1 MRLSFIVC
9 NFKVRLHMPFPHAFS
24 ALHCNFQI
32 RLVQTKVSMSKLQC
46 TAFNACG
53 NGMCKRAFN
62 NSKIRISKKSF
73 FSPKSSKT
81 KVFFDFFQSDAG
93 SAMSSMVHENNVD
106 VIVVEVNPSRSTST
120 RNNRVDRNVDND
132 DDVKDNVD
140 KLVTDDGSTQHD
152 SLESISILRD
162 GRVAIENGTILIQHS
177 E

>member
-1 MRLSFIVC
+1 
-9 NFKVRLHMPFPHAFS
+9 
-24 ALHCNFQI
+24 
-32 RLVQTKVSMSKLQC
+32 
-46 TAFNACG
+46 
-53 NGMCKRAFN
+53 
-62 NSKIRISKKSF
+62 
-73 FSPKSSKT
+73 
-81 KVFFDFFQSDAG
+81 
-93 SAMSSMVHENNVD
+93 MSSMVHENNVD